1 MTRVVL
7 ADGTVINDCTIGI
20 TASGIWV
27 NAKGM
32 DIVRAAQLFSDPVLT
47 QTMRFEYGDMYDE
60 VKDFT
65 QVSVFNCDDPQ
76 VISFTEETVMAID
89 DGQCRHVMRHH
100 DEQLFR

>member
-7 ADGTVINDCTIGI
+7 ADGTVVNDCSIGI

-27 NAKGM
+27 NARGM
-32 DIVRAAQLFSDPVLT
+32 DIVRAAQLFSDPART

-76 VISFTEETVMAID
+76 VIKIRMVGGTVTGTGCQEEVDNGSNI
-89 DGQCRHVMRHH
+89 
-100 DEQLFR
+100 

>member
-27 NAKGM
+27 NARGM
-32 DIVRAAQLFSDPVLT
+32 DIVRAVQLFSNPELT
-47 QTMRFEYGDMYDE
+47 QTMRFEYGDLYDE

-65 QVSVFNCDDPQ
+65 KISVFNCDDPS
-76 VISFTEETVMAID
+76 VIKIRMVGGTVTGTGCQEEVDNGSNI
-89 DGQCRHVMRHH
+89 
-100 DEQLFR
+100 